1 MKAHQ
6 AKPNGITSLWSESG
20 CLSYISFIS
29 FNAFHNSFA
38 WVVILPMILCR
49 PNGFARISG
58 SLLPFGSLSLS
69 SLTALCR
76 FISPVLSGFHSPL
89 LSLVPFSSLWPWS
102 IFECRKTIQF
112 LLTRINRTAN
122 RALKCILHMHAS
134 CNPIKHSTRTLLHN
148 MTEMKWNEAQASDQS
163 RKSQNG
169 RANFCIWTIKQIT
182 EEDLFNWFWLSV
194 FSFTFIFFSFSC

>member
-1 MKAHQ
+1 MELHRFGRKVGVCRIFHLFRLMLF
-6 AKPNGITSLWSESG
+6 TTRLHEL
-20 CLSYISFIS
+20 LSYRWYCVDRMGLRGFL
-29 FNAFHNSFA
+29 A
-38 WVVILPMILCR
+38 LCS
-49 PNGFARISG
+49 PLA
-58 SLLPFGSLSLS
+58 LYLS
-69 SLTALCR
+69 SLTVLCR

-122 RALKCILHMHAS
+122 RALKCILHIHAS